1 VLDDA
6 TPMAPNRRM
15 TEPLGA
21 TTQSDGTSSYALIV
35 TGVVEIGQ
43 LDARQ
48 LVPAQ
53 PTSFAN
59 TWPGAG
65 RMCGTH
71 AHYCGGHHGRAL
83 TANAQAQGPTDP
95 RQAAAGAEGSRS
107 LIDPRTRS
115 RKLKQYRRAL
125 LQFLQAKP
133 VVLEGAGSQRQ

>member
-1 VLDDA
+1 MG
-6 TPMAPNRRM
+6 P
-15 TEPLGA
+15 
-21 TTQSDGTSSYALIV
+21 SSYALIV

-53 PTSFAN
+53 PTSLAN
-59 TWPGAG
+59 TCQWPGAG

-71 AHYCGGHHGRAL
+71 AYYCGGHHGRAL
-83 TANAQAQGPTDP
+83 TANAQAQGPTDR

-133 VVLEGAGSQRQ
+133 VFLEGAGSQRQQNATSSTKLS